1 MKMSDSI
8 NSSREQSPIRHMA
21 DSIVTDRQTD
31 VSNVSTRRYKTWSKA
46 AVPRC
51 SRANKVMDRR

>member
-1 MKMSDSI
+1 M
-8 NSSREQSPIRHMA
+8 R
-21 DSIVTDRQTD
+21 DSIVIDRQTD
-31 VSNVSTRRYKTWSKA
+31 VSNVSTRRYKTSSKA

>member
-1 MKMSDSI
+1 MMLPDSI

-31 VSNVSTRRYKTWSKA
+31 VSNVSTRRYKTSNKV

-51 SRANKVMDRR
+51 SRANKLMDRR